1 MIKKNNLITN
11 MNFKKNLI
19 LKTKLDEIQK
29 NLNNKNLT
37 LCLARELKKKQI
49 LLES

>member
-11 MNFKKNLI
+11 MNY
-19 LKTKLDEIQK
+19 KTKLDEIQK
-29 NLNNKNLT
+29 NLINKNLT

-49 LLES
+49 LIES